1 MNRYCRLSFSSLFY
15 EIGMKSNFP
24 SLFPSVTAVALFII
38 FLTRTNSVW
47 IFLPLCSSFRQL
59 LPTIEEYLTNL
70 PPLPGHWYKIE
81 SWEADSD
88 FILLCVS
95 LLRNDVI
102 FRLSLFFPTLIF
114 FTSAKNMTTD
124 SLPPNKKCLA
134 RPLFSQL
141 WKWFPIKEEESST
154 TNPWER
160 ISPFREYFDSPSRSH
175 VGQEPV
181 CS

>member
-81 SWEADSD
+81 SWESDSD

-102 FRLSLFFPTLIF
+102 FRLSLFFRLWF
-114 FTSAKNMTTD
+114 S
-124 SLPPNKKCLA
+124 SLPPKTW
-134 RPLFSQL
+134 RPTRFP
-141 WKWFPIKEEESST
+141 PIKNFLRDHCFHNFGSD
-154 TNPWER
+154 
-160 ISPFREYFDSPSRSH
+160 F
-175 VGQEPV
+175 Q
-181 CS
+181 